1 MSIEAAFIVPHP
13 PLIIPAV
20 GHGREAEIQ
29 QTIDAYDEVARRIA
43 ALEPELVI
51 VTSPHAPAY
60 RDWFHVSPGTRASGD
75 LSQFRACDTRLTVDY
90 DTEFVSTLCA
100 EAENQEFPGGD
111 GWRARCRA
119 RPRNVHPAVVYRQVL
134 HRLPCSAH
142 RSFGIRQHQALPV
155 WPAHQRM
162 RRKAGPQGSLRRE
175 RRPLPHA
182 RRRRPLWLHARRARI
197 RRANHGC
204 HGNGRLHALP
214 HVRGQL
220 PG

>member
-60 RDWFHVSPGTRASGD
+60 RDWFHVSPGTRAAGD
-75 LSQFRACDTRLTVDY
+75 LSQFHAYDTTLAVDY

-100 EAENQEFPGGD
+100 EAERQGFPAGT
-111 GWRARCRA
+111 AA
-119 RPRNVHPAVVYRQVL
+119 PLFPALKPRSVRRTPESSL
-134 HRLPCSAH
+134 
-142 RSFGIRQHQALPV
+142 IRN
-155 WPAHQRM
+155 
-162 RRKAGPQGSLRRE
+162 S
-175 RRPLPHA
+175 
-182 RRRRPLWLHARRARI
+182 
-197 RRANHGC
+197 
-204 HGNGRLHALP
+204 
-214 HVRGQL
+214 
-220 PG
+220 